1 MNLCYFRY
9 KQKTDMALALS
20 MAHWSS
26 QPLLHHQVRNFR
38 IFYYNYIVCNNFMTF
53 TRPTLTSHSTQCF
66 ETLLMKLN
74 VRYATF
80 STRRSTLVGQHPM
93 KSLSSVYL
101 SVCPSVTKFS
111 QDWIK
116 CWSQTFEKKNSN
128 PKLGFVLFSQVW
140 FSSFPGNPTQW

>member
-20 MAHWSS
+20 VAHWSS

-38 IFYYNYIVCNNFMTF
+38 NFYYNYIVCNNFMTF

-93 KSLSSVYL
+93 KSLSSVCL
-101 SVCPSVTKFS
+101 SVRPSLNFLKIGS
-111 QDWIK
+111 NAEARLLKKKLAAQIWAK
-116 CWSQTFEKKNSN
+116 QT
-128 PKLGFVLFSQVW
+128 
-140 FSSFPGNPTQW
+140 

>member
-1 MNLCYFRY
+1 
-9 KQKTDMALALS
+9 MALALS
-20 MAHWSS
+20 MTHWSS

-38 IFYYNYIVCNNFMTF
+38 IFYYNDIVCNNFMTF

-93 KSLSSVYL
+93 KSLSSVCL
-101 SVCPSVTKFS
+101 SVRPSLNFLKIGSNAEARLTKKIFGA
-111 QDWIK
+111 QIWAKRANIG
-116 CWSQTFEKKNSN
+116 
-128 PKLGFVLFSQVW
+128 PKISFFAI
-140 FSSFPGNPTQW
+140 FSSLIHWKLHIVIVCNNV